1 MLKPVSMLRV
11 RGYIP
16 VECVD
21 RFLAAV
27 GEQKLIELK
36 DMRGRIGRKLEGK
49 VKPIEPTEKL
59 FRLSALSS
67 RIDSLATSLGIS
79 LEAAAEEIEGKTSPE
94 AVDEAEK
101 YVSELEAK
109 VSSIQSRIADL
120 EREAEEEEKA
130 LEEKKG
136 LEEELKSIAEESKAK
151 LIEYKRVVE
160 SFRVIEEAKTK
171 MARSET
177 VAVFEGWVPEE
188 SRRKLEKIAEECTG
202 GKYVL
207 EFARPQLEH
216 GHHAEKPPTLLK
228 NPSIVHVT
236 EALVRSYGIPN
247 YFEIDPSILW
257 FFTFP
262 VIFGMM
268 FGDLGHG
275 LVLTVLASIAYL
287 LKRRGFEGGG
297 EIIRYVLEGSTF
309 FILGGLA
316 ATFFGLVYGEVLG
329 HHLHEVFHSEA
340 IEHVREKLLH
350 ALGFPSHWS
359 PAEEPMP
366 LLKFS
371 VYVAILH
378 ILAGLILGLINK
390 LRMKEY
396 EEAVAGPLVWIWLYL
411 GGVYLFFKHG
421 VGAFMI
427 AFNFK
432 QSFPFLWLPFLV
444 MLVLRM
450 KVLGA
455 TEGFGEALDS
465 LLASLSNTI
474 SYSRIFAFEMIHVVL
489 SKLFVEFTRGLPMV
503 GPFTIGAIVGTLFF
517 VFFEVIFVFF
527 QDLRL
532 HWVEHGLKFYMGDG
546 VQFKPLMLPVP
557 VSFP

>member
-1 MLKPVSMLRV
+1 MLKPVSMLKV

-16 VECVD
+16 VECID
-21 RFLAAV
+21 RFLAAI

-36 DMRGRIGRKLEGK
+36 DMRGRIGRKLEEK
-49 VKPIEPTEKL
+49 VRPIEPTERL

-67 RIDSLATSLGIS
+67 RIDSLAASLGIS
-79 LEAAAEEIEGKTSPE
+79 MEAVKETRKKASPE
-94 AVDEAEK
+94 VIDEAEK
-101 YVSELEAK
+101 YISELEAEI
-109 VSSIQSRIADL
+109 SSIQSRIAEL

-130 LEEKKG
+130 VEERRRLG
-136 LEEELKSIAEESKAK
+136 EELKSIAKESKAR
-151 LIEYKRVVE
+151 LIEYKSAVE
-160 SFRVIEEAKTK
+160 SFRIIEEAKTK
-171 MARSET
+171 MASSET

-188 SRRKLEKIAEECTG
+188 SRRKLEEIAEKCTG

-207 EFARPQLEH
+207 EFTKPQLEH

-228 NPSIVHVT
+228 NPSVVRVI
-236 EALVRSYGIPN
+236 EALVRSYGTPN

-275 LVLTVLASIAYL
+275 LALTVLASIAYL

-316 ATFFGLVYGEVLG
+316 AMFFGFVYGEVLG

-340 IEHVREKLLH
+340 LESTREKLLQM
-350 ALGFPSHWS
+350 LGFPSHWS
-359 PAEEPMP
+359 PAEDPMP

-371 VYVAILH
+371 VYIAILH

-390 LRMKEY
+390 LKMRELN
-396 EEAVAGPLVWIWLYL
+396 EAVAGPLVWIWLYL

-421 VGAFMI
+421 IGAFMA
-427 AFNFK
+427 AFDFRE
-432 QSFPFLWLPFLV
+432 SFPFLWLPFIV
-444 MLVLRM
+444 MLILKMR
-450 KVLGA
+450 VLGV

-489 SKLFVEFTRGLPMV
+489 SKLFVDVTRSLSWI

-517 VFFEVIFVFF
+517 VFFEVVFVFF

-532 HWVEHGLKFYMGDG
+532 HWVEHGLKFYHGDG
-546 VQFKPLMLPVP
+546 VEFKPLATSTPISIP
-557 VSFP
+557 